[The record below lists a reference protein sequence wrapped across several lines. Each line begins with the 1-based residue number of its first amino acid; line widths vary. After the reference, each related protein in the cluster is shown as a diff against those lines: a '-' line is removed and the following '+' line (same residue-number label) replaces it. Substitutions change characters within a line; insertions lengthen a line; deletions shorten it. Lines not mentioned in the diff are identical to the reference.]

1 MKTPRVLTSSVAL
14 CLGFLLMAA
23 LWMVPAKVMAVDT
36 TSPIVGTWEGTVDP
50 GVQAKKRIV
59 VHITAGQ
66 DGILTGT
73 IDYPDQD
80 TSGILMTAI
89 TFQQG
94 VLHFES
100 SSTLV
105 TYTGSMSK
113 DRSEIDG
120 TWTQGESKLTLNL
133 KRTA

>member
-1 MKTPRVLTSSVAL
+1 MKASRAFTTSFAL
-14 CLGFLLMAA
+14 CLGFLLLGA
-23 LWMVPAKVMAVDT
+23 LWMAPAKVMAVDT

-50 GVQAKKRIV
+50 GVQPKKRIV

-80 TSGILMTAI
+80 TSGVLMTAI
-89 TFQQG
+89 TYQQG

-105 TYTGSMSK
+105 TYTGTMNK
-113 DRSEIDG
+113 DKSEIDG